1 MNGTPLHQIEA
12 LRAVRFWPGEDKL
25 DVDRWLSNFD
35 DDDKDTAKV
44 LLTSFVFLSES
55 VVESL
60 LVDAYA
66 SLRRNIKMAD
76 WNLVDGEGMKMKEP
90 TVLLTFPTGEIP
102 NVTDSGY
109 LFARKM
115 RQLFDLEESGMVEP
129 SQAVEVLASSK
140 PNDVRNTA
148 LVLVDDFAGSGEQV
162 CKTLERRI
170 RVADGKLV
178 SIQDLAKQTG
188 LRVYYCLLVATRDA
202 KMRLEREHSYISVN
216 CPHVLG
222 KRYNIKSKNCAI
234 ISASAANAVHSLI
247 RKYAGIYLKSPNVKS
262 WVREYGFHDLGL
274 TIAFEHSV
282 PDATLPIFWADG
294 SNWKPLYRRS

>member
-44 LLTSFVFLSES
+44 LLTSFVFLSER

-129 SQAVEVLASSK
+129 SQAVEVLAWQM
-140 PNDVRNTA
+140 
-148 LVLVDDFAGSGEQV
+148 E
-162 CKTLERRI
+162 
-170 RVADGKLV
+170 
-178 SIQDLAKQTG
+178 
-188 LRVYYCLLVATRDA
+188 
-202 KMRLEREHSYISVN
+202 
-216 CPHVLG
+216 
-222 KRYNIKSKNCAI
+222 
-234 ISASAANAVHSLI
+234 
-247 RKYAGIYLKSPNVKS
+247 S
-262 WVREYGFHDLGL
+262 WYQFK
-274 TIAFEHSV
+274 I
-282 PDATLPIFWADG
+282 
-294 SNWKPLYRRS
+294 

>member
-1 MNGTPLHQIEA
+1 MSGTPLHQIEA
-12 LRAVRFWPGEDKL
+12 LRAVRFWPEEDKL

-44 LLTSFVFLSES
+44 LLASFVFLSER

-76 WNLVDGEGMKMKEP
+76 WNLVDGEGRKMKEP
-90 TVLLTFPTGEIP
+90 NVLLTFPTGETP

-109 LFARKM
+109 LFVRKM
-115 RQLFDLEESGMVEP
+115 RQLFDLEESRMLEP
-129 SQAVEVLASSK
+129 SQAVKVLASSK
-140 PNDVRNTA
+140 SNDVRNTA

-170 RVADGKLV
+170 RVADGNLV
-178 SIQDLAKQTG
+178 SIQDLAKQAG

-202 KMRLEREHSYISVN
+202 KIRLEREHSYISLN
-216 CPHVLG
+216 CPYVLG
-222 KRYNIKSKNCAI
+222 KKI
-234 ISASAANAVHSLI
+234 
-247 RKYAGIYLKSPNVKS
+247 
-262 WVREYGFHDLGL
+262 
-274 TIAFEHSV
+274 
-282 PDATLPIFWADG
+282 
-294 SNWKPLYRRS
+294 